1 MRARP
6 LVALPFSLRPLLP
19 LLALPLL
26 AASCSSS
33 STSGTPDP
41 DAGATGD
48 GGPVASNEA
57 KQTGKVIGALD
68 KLEIA
73 NATVTVAG
81 KTAVTKADGTYEIVV
96 PKNAPYSMSV
106 THDEHYKL
114 NEQEW
119 IVKTDTFVRGDT
131 SLLSKDTANLLA
143 SFLPPRDPAKGLL
156 VVRVQP
162 IAPCD
167 TEDGSTLAIEP
178 KGTSKLTY
186 FSGGRPNQ
194 SATAAKKGEAFAAA
208 FSDVDT
214 GVNVKVTVTSPL
226 CEQLPYPVDFDGV
239 TYTGNQKTEPGEVL
253 SYVRVFIGP
262 KK

>member
-1 MRARP
+1 MRA
-6 LVALPFSLRPLLP
+6 LP
-19 LLALPLL
+19 LAALSLASLALPLL
-26 AASCSSS
+26 ATSCSSS
-33 STSGTPDP
+33 STTGTPDP
-41 DAGATGD
+41 DAGTTD
-48 GGPVASNEA
+48 GGAVGSNEA
-57 KQTGKVIGALD
+57 KQNGRVVGALD

-73 NATVTVAG
+73 NATVSVAG

-96 PKNAPYSMSV
+96 PKNTPYSMTVS
-106 THDEHYKL
+106 HDEHFKL

-119 IVKTDTFVRGDT
+119 IVKGDVFTRGDT

-143 SFLPPRDPAKGLL
+143 SFLPARDAAKGLL
-156 VVRVQP
+156 VVRIVP
-162 IAPCD
+162 MPPCD

-178 KGTSKLTY
+178 KGASKLTY
-186 FSGGRPNQ
+186 FAGGRPNQ
-194 SATAAKKGEAFAAA
+194 SATSAKKGEAFAAA
-208 FSDVDT
+208 FSDVDP

-239 TYTGNQKTEPGEVL
+239 SYTGNQKTEPGEVL